1 MKDLAFIQRFVQPAR
16 LYIEIGLDSFRVLQE
31 NESLELPIE
40 RETNGRLTEECRG
53 NLAGRLK
60 AFVNR
65 QKWQLPASA
74 YCAICGIGVSL
85 RRVALPPA
93 AKKDWHRLLSLQ
105 IETEFP
111 ISPEELAWGYLALS
125 EPPVNGVAARQEF
138 LVAAMRKDVLEE
150 YSSLLAGCGIS
161 PVFTLAGLARGRF
174 CPKPAGHSSILD
186 LDRERSE
193 WTILENN
200 VPVAIRIF
208 HWGTENSTATETALD
223 ALARSIRTH
232 GKNGTIFMTGAGDQW
247 QLAASAAGKLG
258 NGNECRW
265 IEAETKSGRSAAV
278 LGLRQWAEVDGGT
291 PPLVLRTGP
300 GPAKGLAGKLG
311 NFDLSDPVLRERAAL
326 AVVLFLALLVLPYA
340 QAFLLKPFVAHKVAV
355 IQSHQDR
362 LTTIDH
368 ELNFLQYLKQN
379 SPPYLDTLYLFAQ
392 AAPPGTSFDS
402 LTMNEHGEVSMSG
415 SMGGFQ
421 QVAEFRAKLIQSGF
435 FSNVSVQEQAP
446 AQFPQKVNVRM
457 TAQWKPAT
465 ARAQLKI
472 GPTADEIAQVGKE
485 PRTSGNGAA
494 GIGPRPAHAGHAN
507 SAKPSEP

>member
-1 MKDLAFIQRFVQPAR
+1 MATRRECGRKIGQRHQ
-16 LYIEIGLDSFRVLQE
+16 
-31 NESLELPIE
+31 
-40 RETNGRLTEECRG
+40 
-53 NLAGRLK
+53 
-60 AFVNR
+60 
-65 QKWQLPASA
+65 
-74 YCAICGIGVSL
+74 
-85 RRVALPPA
+85 
-93 AKKDWHRLLSLQ
+93 
-105 IETEFP
+105 
-111 ISPEELAWGYLALS
+111 
-125 EPPVNGVAARQEF
+125 
-138 LVAAMRKDVLEE
+138 
-150 YSSLLAGCGIS
+150 
-161 PVFTLAGLARGRF
+161 
-174 CPKPAGHSSILD
+174 
-186 LDRERSE
+186 
-193 WTILENN
+193 
-200 VPVAIRIF
+200 
-208 HWGTENSTATETALD
+208 
-223 ALARSIRTH
+223 
-232 GKNGTIFMTGAGDQW
+232 
-247 QLAASAAGKLG
+247 
-258 NGNECRW
+258 CRW

-494 GIGPRPAHAGHAN
+494 GIGPRPAHAARQLRKTIRTLTHAQFDPTRQRTIRYGGIFIGVYLLLF
-507 SAKPSEP
+507 SAFHVWKMLEQKRSDYKDLVAAGAHPQERDRGLSDPGPGCSEADE